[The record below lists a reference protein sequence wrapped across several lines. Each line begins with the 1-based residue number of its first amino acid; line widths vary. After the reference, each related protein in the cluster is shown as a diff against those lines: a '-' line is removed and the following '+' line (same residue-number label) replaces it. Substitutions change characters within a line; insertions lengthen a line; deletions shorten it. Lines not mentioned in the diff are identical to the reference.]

1 MTRRSAAS
9 VIPTMADDDSRRPAP
24 GTTGAAR
31 APATPTSPAERASSD
46 GRDDVWGASSYLVAG
61 PLTFGAIGFGL
72 DRLLGTSF
80 LAPVGIIG
88 GIVLAVWYVWFRYGV
103 GRDAPASRPAG
114 PPAGEQRARS
124 SHSHPRTHDD
134 VRAEE
139 TT

>member
-1 MTRRSAAS
+1 
-9 VIPTMADDDSRRPAP
+9 MADDDSRRPSLGAP
-24 GTTGAAR
+24 GAQQAPLETTPPPSAG
-31 APATPTSPAERASSD
+31 

-61 PLTFGAIGFGL
+61 PLTFGALGLGL
-72 DRLLGTSF
+72 DHLLGTSF

-103 GRDAPASRPAG
+103 GRDAPSAPARPPAG
-114 PPAGEQRARS
+114 PPAGEERQTRPSR
-124 SHSHPRTHDD
+124 SHPRTHDD